1 MVEKYVFCVFFYLI
15 CLILDALRDF
25 VLLCSFYVLRQLL
38 TYSEQTKKNQ
48 SEFLRERS
56 RNVYVKLGNIPTFMN
71 KSSR

>member
-1 MVEKYVFCVFFYLI
+1 MVEKYVFCVLFYLI